1 MRLDILFQGIP
12 VLERIHWDPHRTIK
26 NITSD
31 SRLIEAGGLFVACR
45 GSRMDGHDFLGQAVL
60 AKASAILYERTP
72 DIHLPS
78 HVTGIRVAN
87 TQRCQA
93 ELLKR
98 FYQYPDRKVKVIG
111 VTGTNGKTT
120 IAYLLHRLI
129 SEKAKSA
136 YVGTLWYELPHEKI
150 MAPNTTPGSET
161 LFPLLKK
168 MRHENV
174 RYCVMEVSSH
184 SLDQHRVHGI
194 DYELA
199 LFTQLTQDHLDYHR
213 TMERYFQAKRLLF
226 TEEPVPKKMLI
237 NRDCSYGRRLLEE
250 QLSAKC
256 FSLNEPADY
265 QAVQIQSSFQG
276 SHFKLRFKGREIP
289 FQIRF
294 PMRHNVANM
303 VAILGALDLLGFDL
317 EDFRGS
323 LRDISGVPGRLE
335 RVPGGRD
342 FQVFVDYAHTPD
354 AFENVLGEARKLNPR
369 RILTLFGCGGDRDRA
384 KRPLMMQAAC
394 RYSDLIVLTSDN
406 PRSEDPE
413 MILEDIKKGILP
425 DQRTPPEIHEI
436 LDRRE
441 AIERIISLAEPG
453 DIIFVLGKGHEDYQ
467 ILGDKK
473 IAFDDR
479 QVVQECLTRKS
490 RVFFS

>member
-1 MRLDILFQGIP
+1 MRLDILLQGIP
-12 VLERIHWDPHRTIK
+12 ILETIHWDPHRTIK
-26 NITSD
+26 DITSD
-31 SRLIEAGGLFVACR
+31 SRAIEAGGLFVACR

-60 AKASAILYERTP
+60 AKASAILYEQTP
-72 DIHLPS
+72 EIHIPS

-87 TQRCQA
+87 TQICLA

-98 FYQYPDRKVKVIG
+98 FYQSPDQKVKVIG

-120 IAYLLHRLI
+120 IAYLLQKLL
-129 SEKAKSA
+129 SEKAKAA
-136 YVGTLWYELPHEKI
+136 YLGTLWYELPNQRLT
-150 MAPNTTPGSET
+150 APNTTPGAET
-161 LFPLLKK
+161 LFPLLKQ

-184 SLDQHRVHGI
+184 ALDQHRVHAI
-194 DYELA
+194 EFELA
-199 LFTQLTQDHLDYHR
+199 LFTQLTQDHLDYHK

-226 TEEPVPKKMLI
+226 TQPPLPKKMLI

-250 QLSAKC
+250 VLSAKS
-256 FSLNEPADY
+256 FSMHEQADY
-265 QAVQIQSSFQG
+265 AAFDIQTSFQG
-276 SHFKLRFKGREIP
+276 SHFKLRFGNRKIP
-289 FQIRF
+289 FQIRL
-294 PMRHNVANM
+294 PMRHNVANI

-323 LRDISGVPGRLE
+323 LQEIAGVPGRLE
-335 RVPGGRD
+335 RVAGSGD

-369 RILTLFGCGGDRDRA
+369 RILTLFGCGGDRDRT

-394 RYSDLIVLTSDN
+394 RYSDLVCLTSDN

-413 MILEDIKKGILP
+413 LILEDIKKGMPLE
-425 DQRTPPEIHEI
+425 QTVTPEIHEI
-436 LDRRE
+436 LDRRL
-441 AIERIISLAEPG
+441 AIEKLISLAEPG
-453 DIIFVLGKGHEDYQ
+453 DVVFVLGKGHEDYQ

-473 IAFDDR
+473 ILFDDR
-479 QVVQECLTRKS
+479 LVVQEFLKRKS

>member
-1 MRLDILFQGIP
+1 MRLDVLFQGIP
-12 VLERIHWDPHRTIK
+12 ILEKIHWDSHRTIK

-31 SRLIEAGGLFVACR
+31 SRAIEAGSLFVACR
-45 GSRMDGHDFLGQAVL
+45 GSRMDGHDFLGQAIL
-60 AKASAILYERTP
+60 AKASAILYEQTP
-72 DIHLPS
+72 EITIPS

-87 TQRCQA
+87 TQICLA
-93 ELLKR
+93 DLLKR

-129 SEKAKSA
+129 SEKAKAA
-136 YVGTLWYELPHEKI
+136 YLGTLWYELPNQKL

-161 LFPLLKK
+161 LFPLLKQ
-168 MRHENV
+168 MRQENV

-184 SLDQHRVHGI
+184 ALEQHRVHGI
-194 DYELA
+194 EFDLV
-199 LFTQLTQDHLDYHR
+199 LFTQLTQDHLDYHK

-226 TEEPVPKKMLI
+226 SREPVPRQMLI

-250 QLSAKC
+250 QLSAKS
-256 FSLNEPADY
+256 FSLQEGADY
-265 QAVQIQSSFQG
+265 EATDIHSSFQG
-276 SHFKLRFKGREIP
+276 SHFKLRFKGRKLP
-289 FQIRF
+289 FQIRL

-303 VAILGALDLLGFDL
+303 TAILGALDLLGFDL

-323 LRDISGVPGRLE
+323 LQEMAGVPGRLE
-335 RVPGGRD
+335 RVPGSTD

-354 AFENVLGEARKLNPR
+354 AFENVLGGARKLNPR

-413 MILEDIKKGILP
+413 MILEDIKRGSPADKS
-425 DQRTPPEIHEI
+425 QAPEIYEI
-436 LDRRE
+436 LDRRL

-453 DIIFVLGKGHEDYQ
+453 DVVFILGKGHEDYQ

-479 QVVQECLTRKS
+479 LVVQECLKRKS